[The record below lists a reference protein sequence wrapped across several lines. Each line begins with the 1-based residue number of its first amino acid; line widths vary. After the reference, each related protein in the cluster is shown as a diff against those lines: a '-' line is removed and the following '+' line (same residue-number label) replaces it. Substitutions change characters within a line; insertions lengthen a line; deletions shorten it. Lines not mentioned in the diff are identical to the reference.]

1 MLTIEP
7 LDPGKHVRDRFD
19 CGDDALNFYLK
30 RVARQ
35 HSERGVSRTF
45 VLVDTDRPTI
55 ILGYY
60 TLTICAVVIS
70 EMPPEFTK
78 KYGSATPLFAGK
90 LGRLAVNRDQQGI
103 GYGKLMV
110 KNAMLQTVAA
120 SETYGLTAFFVDAKD
135 DGLAEY
141 YSRNFGFHRCCN
153 EKSNQLFIKIETIR
167 MAIKAASESK

>member
-7 LDPGKHVRDRFD
+7 LNPDKHVREGFD
-19 CGDDALNFYLK
+19 CGNDSLNYYLK

-45 VLVDTDRPTI
+45 VLVDTDKPAI

-60 TLTICAVVIS
+60 TLTICAVVIE
-70 EMPPEFTK
+70 EMPPEFAK

-90 LGRLAVNRDQQGI
+90 LGRLAVSKGCQGR
-103 GYGKLMV
+103 GHGKFMV
-110 KNAMLQTVAA
+110 RNAMLQTVAA
-120 SETYGLTAFFVDAKD
+120 SETYGLIAFFVDAKD

-141 YSRNFGFHRCCN
+141 YSREFGFHRCCN
-153 EKSNQLFIKIETIR
+153 EKSNQLYIKIDTIR
-167 MAIKAASESK
+167 RAIKKGSEPR